1 MPQEKVRPNKVPHA
15 VEMNFD
21 GLIGNTH
28 NYAGLS
34 HGNLASAD
42 NAKRIS
48 HPRQAAK
55 EGLAKMYRLHQL
67 GLKQGVLIPQE
78 RPNIA
83 TLRQLGFSGT
93 DSAVIAKAHKTAPD
107 LLAMCYSAS
116 SMWAANA
123 ATVSPSSDTKD
134 GRVHFTPANL
144 KSMFHRSIEQGTTSK
159 LLKTVFNN
167 DQHFAHHDALGGG
180 VHFGD
185 EGAANHNRLCAEY
198 GEQGVELFVYGKQD
212 FGQTGSSTRFPAR
225 QSLEASMAIAR
236 KHGLHAGRVVMARQ
250 SPEVIEAGGFHNDV
264 VSVSNN
270 NVLFMH
276 ELAFANKAEL
286 VKQVTMASGPQP
298 IHFVEV
304 PSQAISLHDAIKSYL
319 FNSQLVNIPGTE
331 GMTLILPMESR
342 ENPKVYEY
350 LLDLIQQD
358 TPIKSLEFVDV
369 RQSMRN
375 GGGPACLRLRVVLN
389 EQELAQVNPS
399 FVLNDRL
406 FTTLNQWVDKH
417 YRDELS
423 GSDLAD
429 PNLLVEG
436 RAALDEL
443 TQIMQIGSFYN
454 FQQV

>member
-1 MPQEKVRPNKVPHA
+1 MSHTVSHVKAAHA

-21 GLIGNTH
+21 GLIGSTH

-42 NAKRIS
+42 NAKRVS
-48 HPRQAAK
+48 YPRQAAK
-55 EGLAKMYRLHQL
+55 EGLAKMYQMHQL

-78 RPNIA
+78 RPDIA
-83 TLRQLGFSGT
+83 TLRHLGFIGT
-93 DSAVIAKAHKTAPD
+93 DPAVIAKAHKTAPH

-123 ATVSPSSDTKD
+123 ATVSPSADTKD

-144 KSMFHRSIEQGTTSK
+144 KSMFHRAIEQGTTSK
-159 LLKTVFNN
+159 LLKSVFNN
-167 DQHFAHHDALGGG
+167 DQYFTHHDGLLGG

-185 EGAANHNRLCAEY
+185 EGAANHNRLCPEY
-198 GEQGVELFVYGKQD
+198 GDQGVEVFVYGKQD
-212 FGQTGSSTRFPAR
+212 FGDVQSTRFPAR

-236 KHGLHAGRVVMARQ
+236 KHGLRSDKVIMARQ
-250 SPEVIEAGGFHNDV
+250 SSEVIEAGGFHNDV
-264 VSVSNN
+264 VSVSNK

-276 ELAFANKAEL
+276 ELAFVDKANLFKRVSA
-286 VKQVTMASGPQP
+286 ASGEKPM
-298 IHFVEV
+298 HFIEV
-304 PSQAISLHDAIKSYL
+304 PNQVISLDDAIKSYL
-319 FNSQLVNIPGTE
+319 FNSQLVNLPDRE
-331 GMTLILPMESR
+331 GMTLILPMESQ
-342 ENPKVYEY
+342 ENPIVYQY
-350 LLDLIQQD
+350 LSDLVKQD
-358 TPIKSLEFVDV
+358 TPIKHLEFVDV

-389 EQELAQVNPS
+389 EPQLAQVNPS
-399 FVLNDRL
+399 FVLTDEL
-406 FTTLNQWVDKH
+406 FATLNQWVDKH

-423 GSDLAD
+423 ASDLAD

-443 TQIMQIGSFYN
+443 TKIMQLGSFYN
-454 FQQV
+454 FQQA

>member
-1 MPQEKVRPNKVPHA
+1 MPHA

-21 GLIGNTH
+21 GLIGSTH

-42 NAKRIS
+42 NAKRLS

-67 GLKQGVLIPQE
+67 GLKQGVLMPQE
-78 RPNIA
+78 RPHIR
-83 TLRQLGFSGT
+83 TLRQLGFSGS
-93 DSAVIAKAHKTAPD
+93 DSAVIEKAHKSAPH

-123 ATVSPSSDTKD
+123 ATVSPSSDTED

-144 KSMFHRSIEQGTTSK
+144 KSMFHRSIEQASTSK
-159 LLKTVFNN
+159 LLKVVFNN
-167 DQHFAHHDALGGG
+167 DQYFAHHDALDGG

-185 EGAANHNRLCAEY
+185 EGAANHNRLCTEY
-198 GEQGVELFVYGKQD
+198 GGQGIELFVYGKQD
-212 FGQTGSSTRFPAR
+212 FAEAPSTNQSTTRFPAR

-236 KHGLHAGRVVMARQ
+236 KHGLHSGKVIMARQ
-250 SPEVIEAGGFHNDV
+250 SLEVIEAGGFHNDV
-264 VSVSNN
+264 VSVSNK

-276 ELAFANKAEL
+276 ELAFADKANL
-286 VKQVTMASGPQP
+286 FRQVATASGEQAMD
-298 IHFVEV
+298 FVEV
-304 PSQAISLHDAIKSYL
+304 PDQVISLNDAIKSYL
-319 FNSQLVNIPGTE
+319 FNSQLVNLPGRE
-331 GMTLILPMESR
+331 GMTLILPMESK
-342 ENPKVYEY
+342 ENPSVYQY

-358 TPIKSLEFVDV
+358 TPIKHLEFVDV

-399 FVLNDRL
+399 FVVTDEL
-406 FTTLNQWVDKH
+406 FTTLNQWVNKH

-423 GSDLAD
+423 ASDLAD
-429 PNLLVEG
+429 PDLLFEG

-443 TQIMQIGSFYN
+443 TQIMQLGSFYD